1 MKFKLLFVILTILN
15 LALNVFAIDTF
26 MFNIR
31 ESLGLSEEQSI
42 TVVMTFLTKTLPFLA
57 LITVMTSIAYYY
69 FSRKLNRL
77 VLLKQHMIHYTQ
89 GNIESG
95 LLLSFNSRSSV
106 GSACRRVSCTSMSC
120 MYSFYLLEFCT
131 FSTVFN

>member
-42 TVVMTFLTKTLPFLA
+42 TVVMSFLTKTLPFLA
-57 LITVMTSIAYYY
+57 LITVMTSIAYY
-69 FSRKLNRL
+69 
-77 VLLKQHMIHYTQ
+77 LLFKK
-89 GNIESG
+89 
-95 LLLSFNSRSSV
+95 V
-106 GSACRRVSCTSMSC
+106 K
-120 MYSFYLLEFCT
+120 
-131 FSTVFN
+131 

>member
-57 LITVMTSIAYYY
+57 LITVMTSIAYY
-69 FSRKLNRL
+69 
-77 VLLKQHMIHYTQ
+77 LLFKK
-89 GNIESG
+89 
-95 LLLSFNSRSSV
+95 V
-106 GSACRRVSCTSMSC
+106 K
-120 MYSFYLLEFCT
+120 
-131 FSTVFN
+131 

>member
-1 MKFKLLFVILTILN
+1 MTILN

-57 LITVMTSIAYYY
+57 LITVMTSIAYY
-69 FSRKLNRL
+69 
-77 VLLKQHMIHYTQ
+77 LLFKK
-89 GNIESG
+89 
-95 LLLSFNSRSSV
+95 V
-106 GSACRRVSCTSMSC
+106 K
-120 MYSFYLLEFCT
+120 
-131 FSTVFN
+131 